1 MMLSIDG
8 TVPSSATDDAS
19 SIQRRLAGGM
29 SGPEDGAGDVG
40 AAQTEATVVVVAV
53 VFVVRQ
59 RRGVTNTVGWR
70 PTDGIAAKG
79 RARARHAGRR
89 RADDAERTV

>member
-1 MMLSIDG
+1 
-8 TVPSSATDDAS
+8 
-19 SIQRRLAGGM
+19 M
-29 SGPEDGAGDVG
+29 SGTEDGAGDVG
-40 AAQTEATVVVVAV
+40 AAQTEATVAV
-53 VFVVRQ
+53 VTVVFLVRQ

-79 RARARHAGRR
+79 RAIGRHAGRR